1 LLFRLYDP
9 QVGEVRVQNVPLR
22 EVSLYELRR
31 HIGMITQDVQ
41 IFRASV
47 RDNLTFFERGIP
59 DARILSI
66 LEELGLGAWYQTLPQ
81 GLDTLLGSSKGER
94 GLSAGEAQLL
104 ACARVFLRDPGI
116 LILDEATSRLDTA
129 TEALLERA
137 VTRLLAGRTALI
149 IAHRLSTLRRVD
161 ELLLIEDGEVVERG
175 FREELEND
183 PDSRFAQLL
192 RSESR
197 EVLS

>member
-1 LLFRLYDP
+1 
-9 QVGEVRVQNVPLR
+9 
-22 EVSLYELRR
+22 
-31 HIGMITQDVQ
+31 
-41 IFRASV
+41 
-47 RDNLTFFERGIP
+47 
-59 DARILSI
+59 
-66 LEELGLGAWYQTLPQ
+66 
-81 GLDTLLGSSKGER
+81 
-94 GLSAGEAQLL
+94 L